1 MHIAKF
7 SSLKEKK
14 LMFNAPIT
22 REMFEIMWLSLLI
35 HFEFLFRQKFQWDF
49 KYCLNELPKE
59 HLMQFLYPFGTKL
72 IWHLEQ

>member
-35 HFEFLFRQKFQWDF
+35 HFEFLFRQKFQ
-49 KYCLNELPKE
+49 
-59 HLMQFLYPFGTKL
+59 
-72 IWHLEQ
+72 